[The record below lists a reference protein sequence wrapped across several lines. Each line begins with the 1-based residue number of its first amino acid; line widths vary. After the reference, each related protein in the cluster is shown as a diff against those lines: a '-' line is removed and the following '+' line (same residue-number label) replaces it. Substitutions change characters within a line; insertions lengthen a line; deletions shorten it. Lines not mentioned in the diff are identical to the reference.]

1 MNRLIADVVAQ
12 TELAR
17 SAGQEMTQTQA
28 ATGELV
34 SLVQRIAAFSVQQ
47 QEMALALQK
56 TVQGM
61 NEGTAE
67 TSSAIEQQTDATNTL
82 VQFAQRLNDSVGQFK
97 VA

>member
-17 SAGQEMTQTQA
+17 RAGHEMTQTQA
-28 ATGELV
+28 ATSELV
-34 SLVQRIAAFSVQQ
+34 GLVQRIAAFSAQQ
-47 QEMALALQK
+47 QEMSQALQK

-61 NEGTAE
+61 NDGTTQ
-67 TSSAIEQQTDATNTL
+67 TSSAIAQQTDATNTL
-82 VQFAQRLNDSVGQFK
+82 VQFAQRLNDSVGLFK